1 MTAPS
6 VPQAKVLRL
15 LELMQAMCG
24 NPMSIEQIASAL
36 DIHVRNAYRYL
47 ALIEQL
53 GVEVKRTNK
62 KVMMYH
68 IEQCPCCGKKN
79 I

>member
-1 MTAPS
+1 MTAPT

-15 LELMQAMCG
+15 LELMQSMFG
-24 NPMSIEQIASAL
+24 NPMSIDQIASAL
-36 DIHVRNAYRYL
+36 DIHVRSDYRYL

-62 KVMMYH
+62 KVMMYYL
-68 IEQCPCCGKKN
+68 EQCPCCGKK